1 MVISKLFKSILILIL
16 LLVSNSCVNNNKQ
29 SKTRLI
35 AVSCREDY
43 NAKAYYLIKGDT
55 VSSISFDTFKYQDG
69 TYDIG
74 IGSVDTEHS
83 VDCKRTIKKLKDKTF
98 DCRKGHIS
106 DELVAGLST
115 FLSLAKDELNFD
127 SLRGFAFWNIDV
139 FEIEVAISNDFEDHK
154 CEDFHKHVKDFMN
167 KTNLRDKMNAVL
179 KKYNIEVNNIG
190 LDYDGKILD
199 MDTKRCRINGAD
211 YGYIG
216 ELPRVL
222 KCMPLRVDVKRCP
235 KAQVGSKH
243 SN

>member
-1 MVISKLFKSILILIL
+1 MVSSKFSNATLILIL
-16 LLVSNSCVNNNKQ
+16 LIIVPVSCVNNKQ
-29 SKTRLI
+29 NKTRLI
-35 AVSCREDY
+35 AVSCRDY
-43 NAKAYYLIKGDT
+43 SGKLYYLIMGDT
-55 VSSISFDTFKYQDG
+55 VSSISFDTFKYKDG

-127 SLRGFAFWNIDV
+127 SLRGIAFMNEDV
-139 FEIEVAISNDFEDHK
+139 FDIEIAISNDFEGHK

-179 KKYNIEVNNIG
+179 KKYNIEVTNIG
-190 LDYDGKILD
+190 LDYDGKILN

-216 ELPRVL
+216 KLPRVL
-222 KCMPLRVDVKRCP
+222 KCMPLRADVKRCP

>member
-55 VSSISFDTFKYQDG
+55 VSSISFHIFKYKDG
-69 TYDIG
+69 TYDIR
-74 IGSVDTEHS
+74 ISSPDSVY
-83 VDCKRTIKKLKDKTF
+83 CKQTIKKLKDKTF
-98 DCRKGHIS
+98 NCREGHIS
-106 DELVAGLST
+106 DELVSELSS

-127 SLRGFAFWNIDV
+127 SLRGFVFDNKDV
-139 FEIEVAISNDFEDHK
+139 FEIDVAISNDFEDHK

-190 LDYDGKILD
+190 LNYDGKILN

-216 ELPRVL
+216 KLPRVL

-235 KAQVGSKH
+235 KAQVGSKQ

>member
-1 MVISKLFKSILILIL
+1 MVISKLFKSILILLL
-16 LLVSNSCVNNNKQ
+16 LLVSYSCVNNNKQ

-55 VSSISFDTFKYQDG
+55 VSSISFDTFKYKDG

-127 SLRGFAFWNIDV
+127 SLRGIAFMNEDV
-139 FEIEVAISNDFEDHK
+139 FDIEIAISNDFEGHK

-190 LDYDGKILD
+190 LNYDGKILN

-216 ELPRVL
+216 KLPRVL
-222 KCMPLRVDVKRCP
+222 KCMPLRADVKRCL